1 MRKHVAVLFV
11 MTLTL
16 ASSAL
21 VGVAGAQAPDT
32 PDEAAPTTKA
42 PDSSEQPDA
51 EPNETTTTEAPT
63 TTTTSTTSTTTTTTI
78 TPPVVP
84 TTVPPPA
91 PPEEV
96 AGLQQ
101 TPGCDP
107 NYLGACVPTG
117 VSGVNCDDIPV
128 KGFQSVGS
136 DPQGLDGDN
145 DGIACEPDPRS
156 GTPAGAATPA
166 PTASVLSATA
176 PEKLAATGGSSEQRY
191 LLSLALVVAGLM
203 AILVSAMVVPEIAV
217 PRRGGFTVT
226 SLNRS
231 GDQIRTRVTSVRS
244 RRRP

>member
-11 MTLTL
+11 VAAAALTL
-16 ASSAL
+16 
-21 VGVAGAQAPDT
+21 VGTAGAQT
-32 PDEAAPTTKA
+32 PDDLKPTTEA
-42 PDSSEQPDA
+42 PEPGEPTGA
-51 EPNETTTTEAPT
+51 EPDQTTTTEAPST
-63 TTTTSTTSTTTTTTI
+63 TTTTTTTSTTTTTT
-78 TPPVVP
+78 TTAPVVP
-84 TTVPPPA
+84 TTIPAIVPPP
-91 PPEEV
+91 EV
-96 AGLQQ
+96 AGQQQ
-101 TPGCDP
+101 TAGCDP
-107 NYLGACVPTG
+107 NYLGACVPMG
-117 VSGVNCDDIPV
+117 VGDVDCPQVGVNDFRV
-128 KGFQSVGS
+128 VGA
-136 DPQGLDGDN
+136 DPHDLDRNN
-145 DGIACEPDPRS
+145 DGVACESDERA
-156 GTPAGAATPA
+156 GAPAGATTPA